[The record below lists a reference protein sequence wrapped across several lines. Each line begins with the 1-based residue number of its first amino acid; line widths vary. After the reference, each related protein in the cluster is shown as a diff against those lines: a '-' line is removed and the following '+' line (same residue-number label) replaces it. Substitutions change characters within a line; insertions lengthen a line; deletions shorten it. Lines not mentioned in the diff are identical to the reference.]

1 MRLPSD
7 PLALWAFLAGLYEG
21 SGWATVQ
28 KRPTRRTIYA
38 NLGLAMQDPAPLQ
51 AVQHFVGGRMNGPY
65 NRSGG
70 GVVKP
75 GDYRQRY
82 VLMLTKRPQ
91 IDRFLEHT
99 WEMLSPR
106 RQHGI
111 IVAMGLDT
119 RDPTWTVPNG

>member
-7 PLALWAFLAGLYEG
+7 PWGFIAGLYEG
-21 SGWATVQ
+21 AGWATVQ
-28 KRPTRRTIYA
+28 KRSTRRTIYA
-38 NLGLAMQDPAPLQ
+38 NLGLAMQDPAPLLAIQ
-51 AVQHFVGGRMNGPY
+51 AVIGGRINGPY

-70 GVVKP
+70 GVVKR

-91 IDRFLEHT
+91 IDHFLEMT
-99 WEMLSPR
+99 WAHLSPR

-119 RDPTWTVPNG
+119 REPPWSVPDD